1 MAAGPSGHP
10 QAVKAK
16 SVSSTSIELS
26 WEEIPTVEQ
35 NGNVTHYEIHYS
47 VGDMNSFE
55 QPPTVIVTTDG
66 PMLNT
71 RLQGLEEYTL
81 YNISVRGV
89 TIVGSGPSS
98 PPVMDQTW
106 EDCK

>member
-1 MAAGPSGHP
+1 MK
-10 QAVKAK
+10 VR
-16 SVSSTSIELS
+16 SVSSTSIEVS
-26 WEEIPTVEQ
+26 WEEIPTAER
-35 NGNVTHYEIHYS
+35 NGNITHYEIHYS
-47 VGDMNSFE
+47 VGDVDSLE
-55 QPPTVIVTTDG
+55 QQQIVIVATDG
-66 PMLNT
+66 PVLYT
-71 RLQGLEEYTL
+71 SLQGLEEYTL